1 MNVSLQNIDAVN
13 GVVKVE
19 IVKADYSEGVQKG
32 LRNFRQ
38 KATVPGF
45 RKGMVPMG
53 LVNKMYGKSVL
64 LEEINKMVSES
75 LFGYIRENELNVL
88 GEPLPSLTEQKELDF
103 DTQEDFEFC
112 FDVALA
118 PEFNIELTKADTLP
132 YYAITIGE
140 EAVNKQIESYKAN
153 FGNYDQVECADQE
166 KDMLKG
172 TIAELEN
179 GAPKAGGIVVE
190 DAVLMPSYIKNAD
203 EKAKFAAANKNSVV
217 VFNPFT
223 AFDGVEAEL
232 SSLLKITKEEVAS
245 TTADFSFEIKEIT
258 RHKEAE
264 LAQELF
270 DRVFGEGVVSTDE
283 EFIAKVKESLVS
295 QVEPES
301 TFKFVDDSRKF
312 LVEKIGEVVF
322 PDAFLKRWMLTS
334 GENKTAESVEEE
346 YPQVIEDLKYHLIK
360 ESLVKANDIKVEE
373 ADIIAFAKRVAQAQ
387 FAQYGMMTVPEEM
400 LENYAKDMLKNK
412 DTMRNIVDRAIE
424 EKLAGCIKEL
434 VTLDVKEVS
443 AEEFGKLFE

>member
-1 MNVSLQNIDAVN
+1 MNVSLKNIDAVN

-19 IVKADYSEGVQKG
+19 IVKADYTANVEKG

-53 LVNKMYGKSVL
+53 LVKKMYGKSVL

-75 LFGYIRENELNVL
+75 LFGYIRENELNIL
-88 GEPLPSLTEQKELDF
+88 GEPLPSLTEQQELDF

-118 PEFNIELTKADTLP
+118 PEVKIELSKADTLP
-132 YYAITIGE
+132 YYEIVIDD
-140 EAVNKQIESYKAN
+140 EAVSKQIESYKAN
-153 FGNYDQVECADQE
+153 YGSYNQVDCADQE

-172 TIAELEN
+172 TLAELEN
-179 GAPKAGGIVVE
+179 GLPKEGGIVVE
-190 DAVLMPSYIKNAD
+190 GAVLMPTYIKNEA
-203 EKAKFAAANKNSVV
+203 EKAKFAAVNKNAVV
-217 VFNPFT
+217 VFNPFV
-223 AFDGVEAEL
+223 AFDGAEAEL
-232 SSLLKITKEEVAS
+232 ASLLKIEKDQVA
-245 TTADFSFEIKEIT
+245 TTTGDFSFEVTEIT
-258 RHKEAE
+258 RHQEAE
-264 LAQELF
+264 LGAELYE
-270 DRVFGEGVVSTDE
+270 RVFGKDAVSTEE
-283 EFIAKVKESLVS
+283 EFIAKVKESLVA
-295 QVEPES
+295 QVQPES
-301 TFKFVDDSRKF
+301 TFKFVDDARVALLAKAAN
-312 LVEKIGEVVF
+312 LEF

-346 YPQVIEDLKYHLIK
+346 YPRVIEDLKYHLIK

-373 ADIIAFAKRVAQAQ
+373 TDVIAFAKRVAQAQ
-387 FAQYGMMTVPEEM
+387 FAQYGMMTVPEEV

-424 EKLAGCIKEL
+424 EKLAACIKEL

-443 AEEFGKLFE
+443 TEEFGKLFA